1 MKRKKILYIAAVAAL
16 SYGLMGCSKDKK
28 VEYVDDEVISTDSDA
43 SNIVAGTKL
52 KDRLGVTETSWKE
65 KVETADGTAD
75 LKATISVPDVENM
88 YTMLASEKYLTNEDK
103 KRIMEQIVDA
113 DSIKQCR
120 DMISTKEDIELILEG
135 FKESEEDSDYD
146 KIDKQYWEERYEK
159 AISNSDFT
167 EDVGDYSGCAYEGT
181 KGGETYYFSFFS
193 DEERNRSAFVIGRD
207 MDHCISYGLYDGEDN
222 ICGFTE
228 EEAKKRAIEFCE
240 DMGLPKMQVVNCS
253 ALMCFDEDY
262 SFDYSNPDRENNEWY
277 DGYQID
283 LARDI
288 EGVTALSQC
297 IVNFEDIEGA
307 ELSYTDLE
315 YSREY
320 VRISFDSKG
329 LVNMRCTG
337 LLTEGE
343 LSNPV
348 PLLGI
353 EQIKD
358 IVRQNISATTAGW
371 HKLELRYLRIKDKE
385 KEDSYCFLPIWRFGA
400 DFSGFGMEGEADV
413 HGEWAIYINA
423 IDGSVIDIV
432 KDGAIT
438 NKTSDVFTEYE

>member
-16 SYGLMGCSKDKK
+16 SYGLMGCSREKK
-28 VEYVDDEVISTDSDA
+28 VEYVDDEVISTDSNA

-52 KDRLGVTETSWKE
+52 KDRLGVTETTWKE
-65 KVETADGTAD
+65 KVEVADGTAD

-103 KRIMEQIVDA
+103 KRIMEKIVDA

-207 MDHCISYGLYDGEDN
+207 MDHCISYGLYDEVNN

-240 DMGLPKMQVVNCS
+240 AMGLPRMQVVNCG

-297 IVNFEDIEGA
+297 IVNFEDMEGG

-320 VRISFDSKG
+320 VRIAFDSKG
-329 LVNMRCTG
+329 LVNMWCTG

-358 IVRQNISATTAGW
+358 IIRQNITATTVGW
-371 HKLELRYLRIKDKE
+371 YKLELRYLRIKDRE

-400 DFSGFGMEGEADV
+400 DFNSGGGSEADV
-413 HGEWAIYINA
+413 HGERAIYINA
-423 IDGSVIDIV
+423 MDGNIVDIV
-432 KDGAIT
+432 KDGAI
-438 NKTSDVFTEYE
+438 NYKISNIFTEYE